1 MAQNLIWIFSIF
13 CPWPCL
19 STVLFIFL
27 FIYRFVYLRLC
38 LPSCLS
44 TVLFIFLFIYRFV
57 YHLVYLPL
65 CLFLVYLP
73 LCLFSCLCTSL
84 FTFLFSL
91 NVLLCYSCSSPLYL
105 YLMNNKVWST
115 HILFLNVSFNKFW
128 NNKCNFHCQHNI
140 ANSLISTY
148 NCIFIN

>member
-1 MAQNLIWIFSIF
+1 MGDGTKLNLNFF
-13 CPWPCL
+13 NYLP
-19 STVLFIFL
+19 VAV
-27 FIYRFVYLRLC
+27 FIYRFVYLLVYLPFC
-38 LPSCLS
+38 LPTALF
-44 TVLFIFLFIYRFV
+44 TFLFIFLFIYRFV

-115 HILFLNVSFNKFW
+115 AHF
-128 NNKCNFHCQHNI
+128 
-140 ANSLISTY
+140 ISE
-148 NCIFIN
+148 C